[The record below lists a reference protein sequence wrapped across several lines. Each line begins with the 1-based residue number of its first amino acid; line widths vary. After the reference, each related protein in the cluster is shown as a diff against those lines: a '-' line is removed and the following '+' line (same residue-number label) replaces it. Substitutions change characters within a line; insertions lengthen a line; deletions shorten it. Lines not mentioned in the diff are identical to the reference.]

1 MDRVVIVGSGAS
13 GVHFALSLLRKGYD
27 VTMLDVGRNGTETVN
42 GRDSFV
48 ELKTN
53 LSDPA
58 AYFLGRDFSG
68 VFFPDLTDEQR
79 MEILRGS
86 FRNLGRLL
94 VEFSHFPE
102 LNEYRRG

>member
-68 VFFPDLTDEQR
+68 VFFPDLTDEYYG
-79 MEILRGS
+79 IPPS
-86 FRNLGRLL
+86 
-94 VEFSHFPE
+94 
-102 LNEYRRG
+102 